1 MRPKL
6 VAFIVLVLSLTAAL
20 ALSTPAG
27 AHLEMDPCA
36 AAETGPGHSGFAQH
50 HVVPAAHAGLVGRAH
65 KPGKEHQ
72 GFSHCVP

>member
-1 MRPKL
+1 MRRKL
-6 VAFIVLVLSLTAAL
+6 VVFIVLVVSLATALTLSAT
-20 ALSTPAG
+20 AG

-36 AAETGPGHSGFAQH
+36 AAETGPGHSGYAQH